1 MQRSYARSSCNLPQF
16 RDRLWKLLFHI
27 TQLLVML
34 WYYRP
39 GRVLVLLTGW
49 SLLSG
54 HDLRY
59 ARLLGMRSVAVF
71 LGSDSRPPYLSGI
84 DLLPE
89 NSVVDCE
96 NLMSQTAERARFV
109 RRVES
114 QVDTVICAP
123 GTAHFLTRPFVNW
136 FVVGMAVPDTWEKRV
151 DQRTTRTPVIVHA
164 PTRPAHK
171 GTQAITECLRE
182 LEEKGLIF
190 DFVRLEQV
198 SNSAVQKDL
207 LDADIG
213 LDQLYS
219 DNYLGGFGVEAVE
232 AGAAVIVFGNAE
244 GMLRSTTPWLPL
256 IGYFPPDS
264 LQPVLERAITDRQ
277 WLEDLAREQH
287 AFVQREWSAKA
298 IAERF
303 VRIAQNDLSADW
315 LLDPQTLDY
324 AWGWGMSQSD
334 AVRGWTRYFRH
345 AGPEGFFLAKTSPTR
360 QRIEEEIN
368 RQRDG
373 DC

>member
-1 MQRSYARSSCNLPQF
+1 
-16 RDRLWKLLFHI
+16 
-27 TQLLVML
+27 
-34 WYYRP
+34 
-39 GRVLVLLTGW
+39 
-49 SLLSG
+49 
-54 HDLRY
+54 
-59 ARLLGMRSVAVF
+59 
-71 LGSDSRPPYLSGI
+71 
-84 DLLPE
+84 
-89 NSVVDCE
+89 
-96 NLMSQTAERARFV
+96 
-109 RRVES
+109 
-114 QVDTVICAP
+114 
-123 GTAHFLTRPFVNW
+123 
-136 FVVGMAVPDTWEKRV
+136 MAVPDTWEKRV

-324 AWGWGMSQSD
+324 TWGWGMSQSD